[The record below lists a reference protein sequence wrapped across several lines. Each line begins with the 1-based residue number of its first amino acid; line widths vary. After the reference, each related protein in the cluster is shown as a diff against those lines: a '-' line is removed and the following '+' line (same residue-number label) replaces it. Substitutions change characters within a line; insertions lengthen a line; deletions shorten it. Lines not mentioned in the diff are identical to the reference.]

1 MLKECKT
8 FYQNLC
14 SKFQTCNKTQ
24 NQLLQN
30 IPKTVTTEHNENLT
44 KTITKTEIKEAIFQM
59 ENNESPGIDGIP
71 IEFYKEFLAHIENDL
86 LQLYQ
91 NILQNEK
98 ETAKTMKQAIITL
111 KPKKGDLQKLRY
123 WRPISL
129 LCADYKILT
138 KIVANRLQ
146 KILPQIISEEQN
158 CSIPH
163 RTIFNNL
170 CLTRDAIRLAKEKNT
185 KFYILQIDQEKAFDN
200 IDHKFPYKTMQK
212 MGFSEQFITYIKIL
226 YQNNISM
233 IINNRF
239 LSAPGKLQRGLRQ
252 GCALSLPLYVVQ
264 GQVTTA
270 NINKDSTIQGI
281 KIPNKKI
288 DIKLSQY
295 ADDSN
300 FFLASQ
306 ESAENVLKFFQKLHL
321 ATGEPLT

>member
-1 MLKECKT
+1 MLH
-8 FYQNLC
+8 
-14 SKFQTCNKTQ
+14 S
-24 NQLLQN
+24 
-30 IPKTVTTEHNENLT
+30 TTTN
-44 KTITKTEIKEAIFQM
+44 
-59 ENNESPGIDGIP
+59 
-71 IEFYKEFLAHIENDL
+71 
-86 LQLYQ
+86 
-91 NILQNEK
+91 
-98 ETAKTMKQAIITL
+98 
-111 KPKKGDLQKLRY
+111 LRY
-123 WRPISL
+123 WKPISL
-129 LCADYKILT
+129 LCIDYQILT
-138 KIVANRLQ
+138 KILANRLK

-170 CLTRDAIRLAKEKNT
+170 FLTRDAIRLAKEKNT

-281 KIPNKKI
+281 KIPNKKT

-300 FFLASQ
+300 FFLANQ
-306 ESAENVLKFFQKLHL
+306 ELAENILKFFQKLHL
-321 ATGEPLT
+321 ATGATINLEKTTILPINTENTLYLQ